1 MNPPIITSKL
11 FEALV
16 EQLADRDLVDL
27 ARNRL
32 TLKDSA
38 VEVDLDAL

>member
-1 MNPPIITSKL
+1 MITAKL